1 MIDQSSFK
9 FKIVFQFWGS
19 MLANQSDNLSTKS
32 THCASEE
39 PKPTLLSILTEFN
52 KDQIGGLKLLKQ
64 EMALLDNRLSIK
76 DLRTQLEQTKKNL
89 TESCKLKE
97 KLLQKKTDISD
108 HQTAAQLKLTAQ
120 IELQK
125 AENISQAT
133 VKEAELD

>member
-1 MIDQSSFK
+1 
-9 FKIVFQFWGS
+9 
-19 MLANQSDNLSTKS
+19 
-32 THCASEE
+32 
-39 PKPTLLSILTEFN
+39 
-52 KDQIGGLKLLKQ
+52 
-64 EMALLDNRLSIK
+64 MALLDNKLSIK

-108 HQTAAQLKLTAQ
+108 HQTATQLKLTTQ

-125 AENISQAT
+125 AENISQAI

>member
-1 MIDQSSFK
+1 
-9 FKIVFQFWGS
+9 
-19 MLANQSDNLSTKS
+19 
-32 THCASEE
+32 
-39 PKPTLLSILTEFN
+39 
-52 KDQIGGLKLLKQ
+52 
-64 EMALLDNRLSIK
+64 MALLDNKLSIK
-76 DLRTQLEQTKKNL
+76 DLRTHLEQTKKNL